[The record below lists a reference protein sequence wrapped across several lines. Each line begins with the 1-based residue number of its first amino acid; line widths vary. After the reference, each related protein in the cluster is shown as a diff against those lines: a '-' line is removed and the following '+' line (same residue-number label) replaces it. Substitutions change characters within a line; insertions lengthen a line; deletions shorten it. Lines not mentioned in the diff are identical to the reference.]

1 MIKLPKRTR
10 TKLWLAG
17 IIVFAAALFFPS
29 VPSKTASAATPS
41 RAECVL
47 ELSSRRI
54 LHGSNAEERLPMA
67 STTKILTAILVIDD
81 CDLDESIS
89 IPGQAEGVEGSSVYL
104 KAGDEY
110 TVRELLYG
118 LMLRSGNDCAV
129 SLALHH
135 SGSVEKFAQAMNRK
149 ALALGA
155 EHSRFA
161 NPHGLPHE
169 GHYTTA
175 RDLALISAYALQND
189 TFREI
194 VSCKYYA
201 PRGWANKNK
210 MLTEYEGALGVKT
223 GFTLRAGRCLVS
235 GAQRDGMTLVCV
247 VLNSP
252 QMFERSAEL
261 LDSAFGA
268 YRLTRLCSSQEGFEG
283 FACRSDFY
291 YPITDAER
299 DKIRIETELLPEP
312 PQEIGGYAGIMKI
325 YLENHLLFSQNLY
338 MI

>member
-29 VPSKTASAATPS
+29 VPPKTASAATPS

-104 KAGDEY
+104 KAGDKY

-149 ALALGA
+149 ALSLGA

-299 DKIRIETELLPEP
+299 DKIRIETELLHEP
-312 PQEIGGYAGIMKI
+312 PQEIGGDAGIMKK
-325 YLENHLLFSQNLY
+325 
-338 MI
+338 

>member
-1 MIKLPKRTR
+1 MKRLPIKMRIKLAF
-10 TKLWLAG
+10 LF
-17 IIVFAAALFFPS
+17 VFALILSLFYPS
-29 VPSKTASAATPS
+29 APIKTASAATQS

-47 ELSSRRI
+47 ELSSLRI
-54 LHGSNAEERLPMA
+54 LHGLNAEERLPMA

-81 CDLDESIS
+81 CDLDDRFS
-89 IPGQAEGVEGSSVYL
+89 IPKQAEGVEGSSVYL
-104 KAGDEY
+104 RAGDEY

-135 SGSVEKFAQAMNRK
+135 SGSVEKFAQAMNEK
-149 ALALGA
+149 ALSLGA
-155 EHSRFA
+155 EHSRFT
-161 NPHGLPHE
+161 NPHGLPDD

-194 VSCKYYA
+194 VSCKFYE

-223 GFTLRAGRCLVS
+223 GFTMRAGRCLVS

-261 LDSAFGA
+261 LDCAFGE
-268 YRLTRLCSSQEGFEG
+268 YRLTRLCSGQERYAG
-283 FACRSDFY
+283 FACRFDFD
-291 YPITDAER
+291 YPLKESEANMVR
-299 DKIRIETELLPEP
+299 VETELCPDLP
-312 PQEIGGYAGIMKI
+312 QQIGDYAGIMKI

>member
-1 MIKLPKRTR
+1 MKRLPIKMRIKIGFIFL
-10 TKLWLAG
+10 
-17 IIVFAAALFFPS
+17 FALILSLFYPS
-29 VPSKTASAATPS
+29 VPIKTAAAATQS

-47 ELSSRRI
+47 ELSSLRI
-54 LHGSNAEERLPMA
+54 LHNSNAEEKLPMA
-67 STTKILTAILVIDD
+67 STTKILTAILIIDD
-81 CDLDESIS
+81 CELDERFP
-89 IPGQAEGVEGSSVYL
+89 IPQQAEGVEGSSVYL
-104 KAGDEY
+104 RAGDEY

-135 SGSVEKFAQAMNRK
+135 SGSVEKFAQAMNEK
-149 ALALGA
+149 ALSLGA

-161 NPHGLPHE
+161 NPHGLPND

-175 RDLALISAYALQND
+175 RDLALISAYALNND

-194 VSCKYYA
+194 VSCKYYE

-223 GFTLRAGRCLVS
+223 GFTMRAGRCLVS

-252 QMFERSAEL
+252 QMFERSKEL

-268 YRLTRLCSSQEGFEG
+268 YRLTRLCSQQEQYAG
-283 FACRSDFY
+283 FACRSDFD
-291 YPITDAER
+291 YPLKESEQN
-299 DKIRIETELLPEP
+299 KVRIETELLPEP
-312 PQEIGGYAGIMKI
+312 PQQSGDYAGIMKI

>member
-17 IIVFAAALFFPS
+17 IIVFAAAQFFPS
-29 VPSKTASAATPS
+29 VPPKTASAATPS

-104 KAGDEY
+104 KAGDKY

-149 ALALGA
+149 ALSLGA

-312 PQEIGGYAGIMKI
+312 PHEIGGYAGIMKI

>member
-29 VPSKTASAATPS
+29 VPPKTASAATPS

-135 SGSVEKFAQAMNRK
+135 SGSVEKFAQAMHRK
-149 ALALGA
+149 ALSLGA